1 MYRVLIADK
10 NEEIRQQLRDY
21 LEQMSSE
28 YRIYEAPDPKT
39 THELLHTKR
48 IDILLL
54 GLHTEVQETI
64 ELVRVARSEF
74 EYLEIAI
81 VASHSDHGYAAGAE
95 KYGVKE
101 YVWLPVSK
109 EVFVSWMEGMESRL
123 DENKNKRKESH
134 AETDSLQ
141 NYYLLQYLYNNSEK
155 ILDEAAEE
163 FDLEDWERW
172 RCAILIETD
181 KRFFDIIE
189 DNLEDKL
196 QKELHRTFY
205 YLNLNTRQSLLL
217 FQDSYCDYMLIA
229 NNIYLYLMR
238 EYKVK
243 LHLALSRRFHSFRSL
258 PGILVELERQMEEKY
273 YFPDA
278 RVFASDEDDIRSV
291 SREAQDSQIL
301 ERISED
307 IGRKDIEQLWKHF
320 NILVEKYQARH
331 HFSAMYMKFVF
342 SNVIQELYSEP
353 EFSDNDRLAKEIDR
367 LYRCE
372 KMNDIIDVSRDNV
385 RRYERFIKSS
395 MEKSKEKVAAVK
407 EYIETHYNEEM
418 DLRKLSKKVHSYP
431 GYLSFLFYKE
441 TGFSVNRFQRVCR
454 MEKARELLRT
464 TDKSTAEI
472 ASETGFWREE
482 YFITQY
488 REHYGVCPK
497 DERKKTAQPE

>member
-10 NEEIRQQLRDY
+10 NEEVRLQLRGY

-28 YRIYEAPDPKT
+28 YKIYEAPDGKT
-39 THELLHTKR
+39 ALELLHVKR
-48 IDILLL
+48 IDMLLL
-54 GLHTEVQETI
+54 GLHTDVQETI
-64 ELVRVARSEF
+64 KLARVARSEF

-81 VASHSDHGYAAGAE
+81 VASHSDHSYAAGAE

-109 EVFVSWMEGMESRL
+109 EVFVSWMEGMEARL
-123 DENKNKRKESH
+123 DENKTKRKQSH
-134 AETDSLQ
+134 VETDSLQ
-141 NYYLLQYLYNNSEK
+141 NYYLLQYLYTGSEK
-155 ILDEAAEE
+155 ILDKAAEE

-189 DNLEDKL
+189 DSVADKL

-205 YLNLNTRQSLLL
+205 YLNLNTKQSLLL
-217 FQDSYCDYMLIA
+217 FQDTYCDYMLIA
-229 NNIYLYLMR
+229 NNVYLYLMR
-238 EYKVK
+238 EYKAK

-291 SREAQDSQIL
+291 SREAQDSQIV

-307 IGRKDIEQLWKHF
+307 IGRKDIDQLWKHF
-320 NILVEKYQARH
+320 NILVEKYQDRS

-342 SNVIQELYSEP
+342 SNVIQELYNEP
-353 EFSDNDRLAKEIDR
+353 EFSDNDRLVKEIDR

-372 KMNDIIDVSRDNV
+372 NMNEIVEVSRDNV

-395 MEKSKEKVAAVK
+395 MEKSKEKVASVK
-407 EYIETHYNEEM
+407 AYIEEHFNEDT
-418 DLRKLSKKVHSYP
+418 DLRKLGKMVHSYP

-441 TGFSVNRFQRVCR
+441 TGQSVNRYQRICR
-454 MEKARELLRT
+454 MEKARELLRST
-464 TDKSTAEI
+464 EKSTAEI
-472 ASETGFWREE
+472 ATEVGFWREE
-482 YFITQY
+482 YFLTRY
-488 REHYGVCPK
+488 REHFGICPME
-497 DERKKTAQPE
+497 DKKEA